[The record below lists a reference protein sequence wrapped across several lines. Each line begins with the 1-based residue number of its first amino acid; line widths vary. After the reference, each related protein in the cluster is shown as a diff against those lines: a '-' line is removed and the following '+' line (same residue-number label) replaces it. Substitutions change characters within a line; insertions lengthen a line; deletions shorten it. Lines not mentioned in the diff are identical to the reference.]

1 MQRIQIAKM
10 IKKIK
15 INPFLA
21 EEHCE
26 LVTHAWTC
34 TYGENLLLNL
44 FVLLNL
50 SLLQQVDFGFFA
62 LE

>member
-1 MQRIQIAKM
+1 M

>member
-15 INPFLA
+15 INTFLA
-21 EEHCE
+21 EEHYE
-26 LVTHAWTC
+26 LVKHAWTC

-44 FVLLNL
+44 FKLLNL